1 MIRRHRWFTLIGIA
15 VSATALAGR
24 PDAQASANFSGAWT
38 AVKDAPTGI
47 AAAPT
52 PVFGARFWIAHDGQN
67 FTMTRAV
74 RDTAVVAA
82 HVIDGPEVRSR
93 IPGAQCL
100 GDATVITKI
109 ERDGAALVHRSV
121 SQMGP
126 GVRQPVATGLR
137 HVFRMTAPDTLVVES
152 TMRTSAQ
159 STEVTPVATIY
170 KKGMDPVPPVA
181 APVAT
186 PVPAT
191 LEQMSWLPGNWSVSN
206 ATTTVEER
214 WTAASGG
221 SMFGISRTSRNPSV
235 TAFEFLCIA
244 ERHGGLVYT
253 AMPNAR
259 TPATDFQLTAIDE
272 TSATFEN
279 PSHDFPKK
287 IRYALRPDGA
297 LEAVVSGVPGSKPIT
312 FVFRKQ

>member
-1 MIRRHRWFTLIGIA
+1 M
-15 VSATALAGR
+15 SAGPDLDGR
-24 PDAQASANFSGAWT
+24 PAAQQPPDFSGAWV
-38 AVKDAPTGI
+38 ASKDAPTGI
-47 AAAPT
+47 AAAPS
-52 PVFGARFWIAHDGQN
+52 PVFGARFWIKQEQQ
-67 FTMTRAV
+67 TVTLTRPV
-74 RDTAVVAA
+74 RDTAVVST
-82 HVIDGPEVRSR
+82 HVVGGPEVRSR
-93 IPGAQCL
+93 VPGAQCL
-100 GDATVITKI
+100 GDATVITKM
-109 ERDGAALVHRSV
+109 EWEGQALVHRSV

-137 HVFRMTAPDTLVVES
+137 HVFKVLAPDTLMVES

-159 STEVTPVATIY
+159 STELTPVATIY
-170 KKGMDPVPPVA
+170 KKGTDAAPSVT

-186 PVPAT
+186 PAQAQ
-191 LEQMSWLPGNWSVSN
+191 LEQMAWLAGHWSVSN

-214 WTAASGG
+214 WTPASGG
-221 SMFGISRTSRNPSV
+221 SMLAISRTSRNPSV

-259 TPATDFQLTAIDE
+259 TPATYFQLTAIDE

-287 IRYALRPDGA
+287 IRYAMRPDGA

-312 FVFRKQ
+312 FVFKKQ